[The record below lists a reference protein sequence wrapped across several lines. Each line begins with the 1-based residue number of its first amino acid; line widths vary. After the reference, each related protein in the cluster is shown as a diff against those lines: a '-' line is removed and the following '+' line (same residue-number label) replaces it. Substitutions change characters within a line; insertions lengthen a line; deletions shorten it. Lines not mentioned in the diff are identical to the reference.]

1 LSPSRGCVP
10 TWWTPLSHPKNRVR
24 ARRSHLALGADPLC
38 GGWLVMGIGRAS
50 RASRCWQWQYH
61 TSEPRL
67 GGGQQQSSSQQ
78 TSDSR
83 VCAGRWAEHGASAAA
98 WQTGTRV
105 RPSECAAPCRTGSC
119 DLFPSQPVFA
129 GAVDP
134 GPVHPN
140 FTAGAGSSH
149 DGCCGESLWGRDGV
163 ARHQPAAPRGAG
175 VRDRRWDGIFQ
186 GMPPRDGW
194 RGGGQQTL
202 TIWGRIAARM
212 DGDVNS
218 CRVAGGPN
226 PSVMSWTTR
235 VCNVKQAR

>member
-1 LSPSRGCVP
+1 
-10 TWWTPLSHPKNRVR
+10 
-24 ARRSHLALGADPLC
+24 
-38 GGWLVMGIGRAS
+38 MGIGWAS

-78 TSDSR
+78 TSDNR

-105 RPSECAAPCRTGSC
+105 RPSECAVPCRTGSC

-149 DGCCGESLWGRDGV
+149 DGWCGESLWGDGV
-163 ARHQPAAPRGAG
+163 ARHQPAAPRRGAG

-212 DGDVNS
+212 DGDVNFVS
-218 CRVAGGPN
+218 RCWWAQPVSDVMDDPCLQRQTSAANPRNPGKQRGLLIGGGSFTKSSWSGMN
-226 PSVMSWTTR
+226 PRHRGGGVT
-235 VCNVKQAR
+235 V